1 MLLSG
6 LFHNEL
12 IIQSSDAIYG
22 VSQFYRIGSA
32 GGFVQHT
39 QGEERG
45 HTQKKE
51 KEKKNAELGS
61 L

>member
-12 IIQSSDAIYG
+12 IIQSSNTIYG

-45 HTQKKE
+45 RTKKR
-51 KEKKNAELGS
+51 KKKKNAELGS

>member
-6 LFHNEL
+6 LFHHEL

-22 VSQFYRIGSA
+22 ASQFYRIGSA
-32 GGFVQHT
+32 GGFVQRA

-45 HTQKKE
+45 RTKKKKKKE
-51 KEKKNAELGS
+51 KAELGS